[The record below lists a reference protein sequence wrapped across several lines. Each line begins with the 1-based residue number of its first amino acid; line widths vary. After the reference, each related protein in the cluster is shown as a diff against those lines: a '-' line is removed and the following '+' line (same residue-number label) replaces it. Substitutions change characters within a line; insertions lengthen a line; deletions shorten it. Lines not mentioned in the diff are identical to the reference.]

1 MTGSTSTSIWTQYSQ
16 GVREYCGHR
25 LPDGLRKGDRLP
37 VPLVTPTTKAKDHD
51 ELISP
56 TDIVARGL
64 MTQAQWDAVSTSALA
79 LFAHGQQAAQAR
91 GLLLVDTKYEFGVD
105 PSTQQPLLIDE
116 IHTPDSSRYW
126 VASTYAQRHAAGLEP
141 ENIDKE
147 FLRLWFAQRC
157 DPYKD
162 AQLPPAPPELVA
174 ELSRRYVLLYETI
187 TGLAFQV
194 PPPDAQGAAAQ
205 EAMQRDVHT
214 ALAAL
219 RSPGGALAR

>member
-1 MTGSTSTSIWTQYSQ
+1 MTGSTSTSIWTQYSK
-16 GVREYCGHR
+16 GVRDYCGQH
-25 LPDGLRKGDRLP
+25 LPEGLRKGDPLP
-37 VPLVTPTTKAKDHD
+37 SPMVTPTTKAEDHD

-56 TDIVARGL
+56 QQIVARRL
-64 MTQAQWDAVSTSALA
+64 MSQAQWDNVSAMALK
-79 LFAHGQQAAQAR
+79 LFAYGQREAAAR

-105 PSTQQPLLIDE
+105 ETGQALLIDE

-147 FLRLWFAQRC
+147 FLRLWFAERC

-162 AQLPPAPPELVA
+162 AQLPAAPPELVA

-187 TGLAFQV
+187 TGMQFQV
-194 PPPDAQGAAAQ
+194 PQPG
-205 EAMQRDVHT
+205 VHADMCADT
-214 ALAAL
+214 HAELARL
-219 RSPGGALAR
+219 RAPGGALHRV